1 MISPTPS
8 NVIDRKLQG
17 LRNLFS
23 THKTKDIAFRIS
35 QLEKL
40 EKCILANE
48 QKINDALWRDLH
60 KSPEEVFLT
69 EISLVLSE
77 IAYHKK
83 NLKKWSKRKKVK
95 TPLHVLPSTSYLQ
108 YEPLGVAF
116 IMAPWNYPF
125 QLIMNP
131 LVGAISSGCVAL
143 LKPSPDSSHTSLLIE
158 EMVAQCFDENYITVV
173 QGEKETNTYLFNQR
187 FDLIFFTGSPNL
199 GKVVMKAAAEHLTPV
214 VLELGGKSPCIVNKD
229 ANIAI
234 AAKRIVWG
242 KFINAGQ
249 TCIAPD
255 YVLVHHSIQDKLLIE
270 MKNCI
275 ENMYGENIHNSR
287 FYPRIIT
294 DKALERLTSL
304 LPANKVFFGGKIDS
318 TEKFISPTLLKNVT
332 WDDTIMQEEIFGP
345 LLPLITFEN
354 LNDVIE
360 TINER
365 EKPLALYYF
374 GSEKEADLVISKTSS
389 GGVCINDTLMHIS
402 NHHLP
407 FGGVGNSGMGNYH
420 GKRSFKAFSHL
431 KPILSTPTWI
441 DLPIKYVPFKFFK
454 WVKQLI

>member
-1 MISPTPS
+1 MITATPTTT
-8 NVIDRKLQG
+8 IDHKINR
-17 LRNLFS
+17 LRNYFTS
-23 THKTKDIAFRIS
+23 EHTKSISFRIS
-35 QLEKL
+35 QLEKF
-40 EKCILANE
+40 EKCIRANE
-48 QKINDALWRDLH
+48 QRIYDALWNDLH
-60 KSPEEVFLT
+60 KSPEEVYLT
-69 EISLVLSE
+69 EITLVLSE

-83 NLKKWSKRKKVK
+83 NLKKWAKRKRVK
-95 TPLHVLPSTSYLQ
+95 TPLHVLPSSSYLQ

-143 LKPSPDSSHTSLLIE
+143 LKPSPDAPHTSQLIE
-158 EMVAQCFDENYITVV
+158 QMIAECFDENYITVV
-173 QGEKETNTYLFNQR
+173 QGEKETNTYLFAQR

-199 GKVVMKAAAEHLTPV
+199 GKVVMKAASEHLTPV
-214 VLELGGKSPCIVNKD
+214 VLELGGKSPCIVNKEAD
-229 ANIAI
+229 VSI

-249 TCIAPD
+249 TCVAPD
-255 YVLVHHSIQDKLLIE
+255 YVYVHASIQDQLLEE

-275 ENMYGENIHNSR
+275 ESMYGTAIQNSR

-294 DKALERLTSL
+294 QQAMKRLIGL
-304 LPANKVFFGGKIDS
+304 IPKNKIYYGGTFDV
-318 TEKFISPTLLKNVT
+318 EDQFIHPTLLQNVS
-332 WDDTIMQEEIFGP
+332 WNDSIMQEEIFGP
-345 LLPLITFEN
+345 LLPFVSFQTLDEA
-354 LNDVIE
+354 IE
-360 TINER
+360 QINKR

-374 GSEKEADLVISKTSS
+374 GNKNNAKKVTERTSS

-420 GKRSFKAFSHL
+420 GKRSFETFSHL